1 MWLWYGIVRGR
12 VSFLEGSFCHIV
24 SLGYIIL
31 TFCFG
36 MATNQYL
43 VILSDS
49 AVVIWARSP
58 SKSSFPTLARAK
70 KTRARDNFLQRGE
83 FRTKFFVLDIRVKWE
98 ICNNS
103 SRKDV
108 AARAYGIVRGRVSFL
123 ECSFCH
129 IVKVGYIILTY
140 CFGMVTNQYLVIL
153 SDSRA
158 LIFARA
164 RSLSSLLL
172 DRRARLLLDRLR
184 PSARA
189 SYPIL
194 RTTCV
199 KIMFLEDKTALLKKP
214 ILSFRPDLGII
225 RTP

>member
-1 MWLWYGIVRGR
+1 
-12 VSFLEGSFCHIV
+12 
-24 SLGYIIL
+24 
-31 TFCFG
+31 
-36 MATNQYL
+36 
-43 VILSDS
+43 
-49 AVVIWARSP
+49 
-58 SKSSFPTLARAK
+58 
-70 KTRARDNFLQRGE
+70 
-83 FRTKFFVLDIRVKWE
+83 
-98 ICNNS
+98 
-103 SRKDV
+103 
-108 AARAYGIVRGRVSFL
+108 
-123 ECSFCH
+123 
-129 IVKVGYIILTY
+129 
-140 CFGMVTNQYLVIL
+140 MVTNQYLVIL

-214 ILSFRPDLGII
+214 ILSFARARNLETNKD
-225 RTP
+225 

>member
-1 MWLWYGIVRGR
+1 MYEW
-12 VSFLEGSFCHIV
+12 FLFC
-24 SLGYIIL
+24 LIIFYN
-31 TFCFG
+31 T
-36 MATNQYL
+36 M
-43 VILSDS
+43 
-49 AVVIWARSP
+49 
-58 SKSSFPTLARAK
+58 
-70 KTRARDNFLQRGE
+70 NFERNL
-83 FRTKFFVLDIRVKWE
+83 FVLDIRVKWE
-98 ICNNS
+98 I
-103 SRKDV
+103 RVITPPEKMWLW
-108 AARAYGIVRGRVSFL
+108 YGIVRGRVSFL

-140 CFGMVTNQYLVIL
+140 CFGMVTNHYLVIL

-199 KIMFLEDKTALLKKP
+199 KIMFLEDKTALLKKT